1 MDGGREHCSLRTL
14 LPNFKERV
22 SSSEESSWLMRVLLV
37 VYVCVSGQ
45 SHDVVHVSWTDI
57 TPIKRLMQMNKAV
70 FESARSPM
78 VVADEKGVILQ
89 VNNITSEV
97 FGYTQASSRQVFA

>member
-1 MDGGREHCSLRTL
+1 MYYWS
-14 LPNFKERV
+14 
-22 SSSEESSWLMRVLLV
+22 
-37 VYVCVSGQ
+37 YVCVCGQ
-45 SHDVVHVSWTDI
+45 SNDVVHVSWTDI

-89 VNNITSEV
+89 VNNMTSEV
-97 FGYTQASSRQVFA
+97 FGYAQASSRQALA